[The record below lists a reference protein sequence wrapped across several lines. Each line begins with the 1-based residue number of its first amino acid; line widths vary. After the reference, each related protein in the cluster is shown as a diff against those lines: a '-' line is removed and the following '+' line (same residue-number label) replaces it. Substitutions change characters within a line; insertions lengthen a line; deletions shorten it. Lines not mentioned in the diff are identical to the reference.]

1 MYHFFIRTISQR
13 RRGAAT
19 TSVIAYVI
27 KEIFIMREDVFYV
40 SHYGFVSG
48 VMVLVERG
56 ERESVPIGDISL
68 LNILF

>member
-1 MYHFFIRTISQR
+1 
-13 RRGAAT
+13 
-19 TSVIAYVI
+19 
-27 KEIFIMREDVFYV
+27 MREDVFYV